1 MVCILQIEFT
11 DEQLRKIALHI
22 QKENK
27 MDQFFAPK
35 TRDEELSEEVL
46 TLKQVSE
53 LTKIGKQTLVS
64 HIKSGLLKANKVG
77 SQWRVTRKQLKDYA
91 EGI

>member
-1 MVCILQIEFT
+1 MACFLQIELS
-11 DEQLRKIALHI
+11 DEQLRTIALHI

-27 MDQFFAPK
+27 MDQFFLPK

-53 LTKIGKQTLVS
+53 LTKVNTRTLLS
-64 HIKSGLLKANKVG
+64 HIKSDLLKAHKVG